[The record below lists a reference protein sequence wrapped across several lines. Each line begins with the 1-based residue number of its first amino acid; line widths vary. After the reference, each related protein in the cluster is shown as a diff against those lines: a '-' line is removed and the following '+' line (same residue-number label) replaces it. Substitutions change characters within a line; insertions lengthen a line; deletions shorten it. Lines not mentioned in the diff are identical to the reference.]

1 MAAVATPE
9 LKRLAFV
16 ETAAVGAV
24 NYVAGTT
31 AFNKACTYYS
41 SAKETSALK
50 VRAFTCGL
58 RRCRVSGTR
67 RH

>member
-1 MAAVATPE
+1 MTE

-31 AFNKACTYYS
+31 AFTKVWQVLFFFFYS
-41 SAKETSALK
+41 
-50 VRAFTCGL
+50 G
-58 RRCRVSGTR
+58 
-67 RH
+67 